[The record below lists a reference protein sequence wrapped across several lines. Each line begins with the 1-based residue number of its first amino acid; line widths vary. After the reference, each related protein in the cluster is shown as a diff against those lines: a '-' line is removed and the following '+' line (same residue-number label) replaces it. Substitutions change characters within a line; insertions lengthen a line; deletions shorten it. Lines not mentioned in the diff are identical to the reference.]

1 MCRLIYCFC
10 LLAILTAAA
19 PAKPTPAR
27 LGVITTRSGQVSGGT
42 SQEGKVAFYKG
53 IPFAAPPVGALRWQA
68 PQPVKPWTGVRECRQ
83 YGPSPMQAAPAPF
96 SMWSAEFLI
105 PKAPIS
111 EDCLYLNVWTSAPS
125 ASAHQPVL
133 VWIYG
138 GGFMSGGS
146 AVPIYDGEALA
157 QKGIVVVSIN
167 YRVGPFGFLA
177 HPDLTK
183 ESGQQASGNYGLLD
197 QLAALRWVQQNIAA
211 FGGDPQQVTIAGQ
224 SAGSMSV
231 NCLVASPLAKGLFH
245 QAIAES
251 GAAFSRP
258 YPTLAQAEEQGV
270 RYSQLVGAPSLAA
283 LRKLPAATILAQ
295 APTLRGPIVD
305 GYVLPAS
312 VAELFAQGKSNPVAL
327 LTGWNED
334 EGLLDG
340 PLQPAAAFREQLQQ
354 RYGTQAETLLRYFP
368 AHDEAEAAAS
378 QLHLARDLRFG
389 VPIYTWANVQDQRL
403 HRPVYLYRFA
413 RLVPATGE
421 YVKYG
426 AFHTGE
432 VPYVFQNLPAVNRP
446 WQPGD
451 YQLAQTMATYW
462 VNFIRTGNP
471 NSPTLPTWPAYQ
483 AATKQVMVL
492 DLAPGA
498 KPLPDQASLDLLLT
512 LPQRP

>member
-1 MCRLIYCFC
+1 MRRFVYYLC
-10 LLAILTAAA
+10 LLTIVVAAV
-19 PAKPTPAR
+19 PPKPISGR
-27 LGVITTRSGQVSGGT
+27 LGVVTISGGQVRGGT
-42 SQEGKVAFYKG
+42 NQTGDVAFYKG
-53 IPFAAPPVGALRWQA
+53 IPFAAPPVGNLRWQA
-68 PQPVKPWTGVRECRQ
+68 PHPVKPWIGVRECQQ
-83 YGPSPMQAAPAPF
+83 YGPSPMQAAPTPF

-105 PKAPIS
+105 PPAPVS

-125 ASAHQPVL
+125 ATTHQPVL

-138 GGFMSGGS
+138 GGFTSGGS

-157 QKGIVVVSIN
+157 KKGIVVVSIN

-183 ESGQQASGNYGLLD
+183 ESGKQASGNYGLLD
-197 QLAALRWVQQNIAA
+197 QLAALHWVQQNIAA
-211 FGGDPQQVTIAGQ
+211 FGGDPRQVTIAGQ

-245 QAIAES
+245 RAIAES
-251 GAAFSRP
+251 GAAFSRA
-258 YPTLAQAEEQGV
+258 YPPLVQAEQEGI
-270 RYSQLVGAPSLAA
+270 RYGQALGATSLTAM
-283 LRKLPAATILAQ
+283 RQLPAAALLQQ

-312 VAELFAQGKSNPVAL
+312 VAALFSQGKSNPISL

-340 PLQPAAAFREQLQQ
+340 PLQPAVAFRQLAQQ
-354 RYGTQAETLLRYFP
+354 RYGVRADTLLRYFP
-368 AHDEAEAAAS
+368 ANNDDEAAAS
-378 QLHLARDLRFG
+378 QLHLARDIRFG
-389 VPIYTWANVQDQRL
+389 IPTYSWANMQDQRL

-413 RLVPATGE
+413 RRVPATGE

-432 VPYVFQNLPAVNRP
+432 VPYAFNNLPIVYRP
-446 WQPGD
+446 WEPED
-451 YQLAQTMATYW
+451 YRLAQTISSYW

-471 NSPTLPTWPAYQ
+471 NGLKLPTWPAYQ
-483 AATKQVMVL
+483 VRTKQVMIL
-492 DLAPGA
+492 DLTPSA
-498 KPLPDQASLDLLLT
+498 KPLPDQASLNFLLF
-512 LPQRP
+512 LPQNP